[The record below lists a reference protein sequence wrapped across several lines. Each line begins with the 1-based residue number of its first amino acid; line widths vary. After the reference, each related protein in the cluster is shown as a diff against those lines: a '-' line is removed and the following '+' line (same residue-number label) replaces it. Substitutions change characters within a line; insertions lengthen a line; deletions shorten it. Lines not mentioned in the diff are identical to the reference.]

1 MVQGERRPQ
10 LLIPPHAVLAALRLQ
25 VPRAPAAICITQC
38 ARAFNAHQ
46 TAFPVKPAI
55 QCRVQG
61 WYMRTSAQCDILRGT
76 LDLAPSFAA
85 QPVRKLLKS

>member
-46 TAFPVKPAI
+46 TAFPVKPASHTVP
-55 QCRVQG
+55 CSRLVRA
-61 WYMRTSAQCDILRGT
+61 YLRT
-76 LDLAPSFAA
+76 
-85 QPVRKLLKS
+85 V